1 MKKGE
6 NTMKKRLLSILL
18 AAALLIGLVPTL
30 LLPAAAADYT
40 SGDFTYKL
48 NDDGSAI
55 ITRYSGSAAALT
67 AILPRKLKGSALQ
80 RSGYAPTV
88 RNLNPTMI

>member
-30 LLPAAAADYT
+30 LLPAAAAGYT
-40 SGDFTYKL
+40 SGDFT
-48 NDDGSAI
+48 
-55 ITRYSGSAAALT
+55 
-67 AILPRKLKGSALQ
+67 
-80 RSGYAPTV
+80 
-88 RNLNPTMI
+88 